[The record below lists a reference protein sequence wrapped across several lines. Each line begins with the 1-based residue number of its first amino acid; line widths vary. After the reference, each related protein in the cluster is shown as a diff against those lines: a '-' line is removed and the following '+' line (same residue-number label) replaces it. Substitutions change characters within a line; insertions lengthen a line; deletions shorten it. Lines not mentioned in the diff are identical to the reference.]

1 MRGHLGTFGFDRNV
15 KKEMRKRVSF
25 LSPVS
30 TQYTL
35 LPSYFV
41 RVNVSASFTASFL
54 SAEVFEKWGVS
65 RSNMNNSLEAQE
77 CRTLNCLLQRFIY
90 SCCLFPPYREE
101 VQENCVRWRKRF
113 SFVSKMSANP
123 HTGVLDPSVCRVS
136 VRKVRLPECPPQ
148 VKLDQCPLRFVENVT
163 QDLQS

>member
-1 MRGHLGTFGFDRNV
+1 
-15 KKEMRKRVSF
+15 
-25 LSPVS
+25 
-30 TQYTL
+30 
-35 LPSYFV
+35 
-41 RVNVSASFTASFL
+41 
-54 SAEVFEKWGVS
+54 
-65 RSNMNNSLEAQE
+65 MNNSLEAQE
-77 CRTLNCLLQRFIY
+77 CRALNCLLQRFIY

-148 VKLDQCPLRFVENVT
+148 VKLDQCPLRFVENFT
-163 QDLQS
+163 QDIQS